1 MLVKM
6 TNIKRNIQ
14 FGKTQGKQIS
24 PTSNVVPWE
33 KYKTIEMVIILKIE
47 FFR

>member
-1 MLVKM
+1 MLLKM

-14 FGKTQGKQIS
+14 YDKTQGKQIS

-33 KYKTIEMVIILKIE
+33 KYKAAEAVIILKIK
-47 FFR
+47 FFW